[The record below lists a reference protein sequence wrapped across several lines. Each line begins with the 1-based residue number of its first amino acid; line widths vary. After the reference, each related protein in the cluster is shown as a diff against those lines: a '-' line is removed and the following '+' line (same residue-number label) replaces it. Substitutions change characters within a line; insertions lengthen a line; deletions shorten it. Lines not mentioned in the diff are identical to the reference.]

1 MKEHVIFFFFGCIVN
16 HKVVFKSQD
25 PDLEEKR
32 KNELAKIKREKTK
45 FKGRIQEA
53 IQKKKGKMLK
63 KRATCK
69 TAPSQ
74 TVPGPS

>member
-1 MKEHVIFFFFGCIVN
+1 MN
-16 HKVVFKSQD
+16 NVVLKSQD

-32 KNELAKIKREKTK
+32 KNELARLKREKKK

-63 KRATCK
+63 KRAKCK
-69 TAPSQ
+69 KAPGQTA
-74 TVPGPS
+74 PGPS